1 MEDRFLGFRR
11 YLVQQKRAAP
21 NTVASYLRDVAG
33 LDRFAGFSADIDY
46 AAASPDLV
54 SSYLNQL
61 KDQGRKPSTLNRVRA
76 SISCYYRYLT
86 EQGIANGNPAKSV
99 PLPLP
104 SRSIPA
110 ILTTAEMDRLLSA
123 PNDHDI
129 LSCRDRAMLELLY
142 ATGLKVT
149 ALTALNVDDLHLD
162 MGFLRSAGRHERMLP
177 LYQTAVDKLREY
189 IKRRPALLQDP
200 GEPALFVNSNGGR
213 LEDHQ
218 AACPPSRH
226 PKGYHAPKFAPFL
239 GHSSAAE
246 WSHTPRPSADLGIR
260 RSNRSPAVRQTVSPE
275 LDGKL
280 QSTSSP
286 GREKGE
292 LLTGEKGRRTFMSRA
307 VGSSVLSLLGGIVG
321 LFLGAFLNQPME
333 GAIVGT
339 LVVGIGCIV
348 YAVDQQERD

>member
-213 LEDHQ
+213 LTRQGFWKIIKQRARQAGIQKDITPQSLRHSLAIHLLQNGATPQDLQQILGYEDPT
-218 AACPPSRH
+218 AAQQYAKLFRQSWMGNYSQLH
-226 PKGYHAPKFAPFL
+226 PRAGTKG
-239 GHSSAAE
+239 S
-246 WSHTPRPSADLGIR
+246 
-260 RSNRSPAVRQTVSPE
+260 
-275 LDGKL
+275 
-280 QSTSSP
+280 
-286 GREKGE
+286 
-292 LLTGEKGRRTFMSRA
+292 
-307 VGSSVLSLLGGIVG
+307 
-321 LFLGAFLNQPME
+321 
-333 GAIVGT
+333 
-339 LVVGIGCIV
+339 C
-348 YAVDQQERD
+348 

>member
-177 LYQTAVDKLREY
+177 SYQTAVDKLREY

-213 LEDHQ
+213 LTRQGFWKIIKQRARQAGIQKDITPQSLRHSLAIHLLQNGATPQDLQQILGYEDPT
-218 AACPPSRH
+218 AAQQYAKLFRQSWMGNYSQLH
-226 PKGYHAPKFAPFL
+226 PRAGKKG
-239 GHSSAAE
+239 S
-246 WSHTPRPSADLGIR
+246 
-260 RSNRSPAVRQTVSPE
+260 
-275 LDGKL
+275 
-280 QSTSSP
+280 
-286 GREKGE
+286 
-292 LLTGEKGRRTFMSRA
+292 
-307 VGSSVLSLLGGIVG
+307 
-321 LFLGAFLNQPME
+321 
-333 GAIVGT
+333 
-339 LVVGIGCIV
+339 C
-348 YAVDQQERD
+348 